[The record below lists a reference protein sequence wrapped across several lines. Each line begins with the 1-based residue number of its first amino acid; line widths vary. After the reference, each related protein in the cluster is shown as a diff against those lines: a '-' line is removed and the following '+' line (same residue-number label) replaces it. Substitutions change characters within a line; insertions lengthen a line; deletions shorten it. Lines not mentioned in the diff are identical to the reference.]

1 MSKKKSKAPVQPPQV
16 FAEVP
21 QYSVGDPAF
30 AEFLIHSGLY
40 GYELTENQTLGL
52 TAVWRAQSIIAQ
64 TIAGL
69 PLKVYE
75 DSGDSREEVDHFL
88 SSDPAGP
95 YDMSAFNWTETV
107 LLHVLNHG
115 EAFLKAI
122 TNGGGETI
130 GYWPIH
136 PMAINKVEWDGADKL
151 FTVGLTG
158 GGTEQFRSGEIV
170 HIVGMTM
177 DGLRG
182 LSPLS
187 LFRQS
192 FQTTRAGEVAA
203 NRTFTNGMLFGGL
216 VSTEEEVDGEEAKAI
231 HDSLNAKITGAANA
245 GSIAFVNRMLKFSPW
260 TMSNQDAEF
269 LASRSFQV
277 EEVSRIY
284 GVPPH
289 LLAQTEKQTS
299 WGTGVSEQNAGLAR
313 YTLMSF
319 TSRIESTLKK
329 WMKPLVPEFSYKG
342 LLAGTPK
349 EEIEL
354 LLAQV
359 SGGLLT
365 ADEARAL
372 MNLPPMPKE
381 EKPEPEPAPAED
393 DPKAEVDPNA
403 D

>member
-1 MSKKKSKAPVQPPQV
+1 MSKKKSKAPAPPAQL
-16 FAEVP
+16 FAETP

-30 AEFLIHSGLY
+30 AAFLAQSGLY
-40 GYELTENQTLGL
+40 GYDLSEEKTLGL

-69 PLKVYE
+69 PLKVFE
-75 DSGDSREEVDHFL
+75 DTGDSREEVEHFL

-95 YDMSAFNWTETV
+95 YDLSAFNWTETV
-107 LLHVLNHG
+107 VLHLLNHG

-122 TNGGGETI
+122 TNAGGETI

-136 PMAINKVEWDGADKL
+136 PMAINKVEWDGAEKL
-151 FTVGLTG
+151 FTVGLSG

-170 HIVGMTM
+170 HVVGMTM

-192 FQTTRAGEVAA
+192 FQTSRAGEVAA
-203 NRTFTNGMLFGGL
+203 NRTFANGMLFGGL
-216 VSTEEEVDGEEAKAI
+216 VSTEEEVDGDEAKEI
-231 HDSLNAKITGAANA
+231 HDSLNAKITGANNA
-245 GSIAFVNRMLKFSPW
+245 GGIAFVNRMLKFSPW
-260 TMSNQDAEF
+260 SMTNTDAEF
-269 LASRSFQV
+269 LASRAFQV
-277 EEVSRIY
+277 EEVARIY

-289 LLAQTEKQTS
+289 LLAQTDKQTS

-313 YTLMSF
+313 YTLMGF
-319 TSRIESTLKK
+319 TSRIESTLRK

-342 LLAGTPK
+342 LLAGTPT
-349 EEIEL
+349 EEINL
-354 LLAQV
+354 LIAQV
-359 SGGLLT
+359 AGGLLT

-372 MNLPPMPKE
+372 MNLPPMPE
-381 EKPEPEPAPAED
+381 SEKPEPKP
-393 DPKAEVDPNA
+393 EVDPDA